1 MLGRKIETL
10 VNENQH
16 AGVYSV
22 TFNAVKLPS
31 GTYFYRITTDNFVQ
45 TRKLLVIK

>member
-16 AGVYSV
+16 AGAYSA
-22 TFNAVKLPS
+22 TFNAVTNQS
-31 GTYFYRITTDNFVQ
+31 
-45 TRKLLVIK
+45 IK